1 MRRTTQPIRSAAVPI
16 SRRSFLVG
24 GISAAVLA
32 ACSDDE
38 ARRGGAAGR
47 LTIPDGAP
55 PPAPALAG
63 VTSDPFTLGVASG
76 DPATTSVVLWTR
88 MLPTAGMP
96 TRDVR
101 VAYDVATDAS
111 FRHLAQAGIADVA
124 VDDAHSVRVVVEGL
138 RPDTEYWYRFRA
150 GTYTSPTGRTRTTPD
165 GEGEHMRFAFA
176 SCQDWQDGFYTAHA
190 HLAEEDVDLVVWLG
204 DYIYESGPGKSAV
217 RPHDTPEVV
226 DLDGYRRRYALYK
239 SDRALQAA
247 HARAPWFVIWDD
259 HEVDNNYAGETPEV
273 GAPKVDFTARRAAA
287 YRAWWEHQPTR
298 LPRPVGDS
306 LRTYRT
312 VQWGG
317 LATFVGLDGRQYRDD
332 QPCGRGSDVGA
343 GCADRD
349 RADRTM
355 LGHEQEAWVDATL
368 SQSRS
373 AWNVLANQVIFTPSG
388 VQVGD
393 QELFNLDQWDGY
405 PAARQRMLDALS
417 RTSNPVIVTGDIH
430 ASAVSDVR
438 DGDAVIT
445 SELVGASMTSS
456 IGAGLDVLFETAA
469 AAAGAKMA
477 DAHHH
482 GYVVCDITV
491 DAFRADYR
499 IVSTT
504 TEPTATIATSSSWEI
519 AGGTPGI
526 RRLP

>member
-1 MRRTTQPIRSAAVPI
+1 VPI
-16 SRRSFLVG
+16 SRRTFLAG
-24 GISAAVLA
+24 GLSAALLA
-32 ACSDDE
+32 ACSDDKE
-38 ARRGGAAGR
+38 TRGGATGR
-47 LTIPDGAP
+47 LTVPDGVV

-88 MLPTAGMP
+88 LLPATGMP
-96 TRDVR
+96 KRDVR
-101 VAYDVATDAS
+101 VAYDVATDAT

-124 VDDAHSVRVVVEGL
+124 VDDAHSLRVVAAGL
-138 RPDTEYWYRFRA
+138 EPDTEYWYRFRS
-150 GTYTSPTGRTRTTPD
+150 GTYTSPVGRTRTTPD
-165 GEGEHMRFAFA
+165 GEGERMRFAFA
-176 SCQDWQDGFYTAHA
+176 SCQDWQDGLYTAHA

-239 SDRALQAA
+239 GDPALQAA

-273 GAPKVDFTARRAAA
+273 GAPKVDFAARRAAA
-287 YRAWWEHQPTR
+287 YRAWWEHHPTR
-298 LPRPVGDS
+298 LPSPARDGS
-306 LRTYRT
+306 LTTYRALT
-312 VQWGG
+312 WGG

-332 QPCGRGSDVGA
+332 QPCGRTSDVGA
-343 GCADRD
+343 GCAERDRD
-349 RADRTM
+349 DRTM
-355 LGHEQEAWVDATL
+355 LGAEQEAWVDRTL
-368 SQSRS
+368 TQSRS
-373 AWNVLANQVIFTPSG
+373 AWNVLANQVIFTPSA
-388 VQVGD
+388 VHLGD

-405 PAARQRMLDALS
+405 PAARQRMLDVLA

-430 ASAVSDVR
+430 ASAVTDVR
-438 DGDAVIT
+438 DGDAVVT

-456 IGAGLDVLFETAA
+456 IGAGLDVLFEAAA
-469 AAAGAKMA
+469 AAAGAKYA

-482 GYVVCDITV
+482 GYVLCDVSV

-504 TEPTATIATSSSWEI
+504 TAPTATISTSSSWQI
-519 AGGTPGI
+519 DGGTPGV
-526 RRLP
+526 RRLA